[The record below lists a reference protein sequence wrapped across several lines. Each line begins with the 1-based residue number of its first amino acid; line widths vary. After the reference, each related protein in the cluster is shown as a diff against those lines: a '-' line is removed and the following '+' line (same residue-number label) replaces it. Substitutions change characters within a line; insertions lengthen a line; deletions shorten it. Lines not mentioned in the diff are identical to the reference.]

1 MDKLSAFGTVL
12 ETTAETKN
20 GASETT
26 CKIDDKNRLEKQ
38 FISSQTFHRTPDGRV
53 QKTTMGER
61 FRPRILET
69 FNPMAQEH
77 TGFSL
82 QQSTLNQRLDSST
95 NSSTILQ
102 NNVREQMSNPAHSWL
117 KEVATT
123 VGTIEATKRSK
134 P

>member
-12 ETTAETKN
+12 ETTAETQN

-38 FISSQTFHRTPDGRV
+38 FISSHAFHRTPDKRV
-53 QKTTMGER
+53 QETTMEER

-69 FNPMAQEH
+69 FNPMSQEH

-82 QQSTLNQRLDSST
+82 QQSTLNQRLDSSS

-102 NNVREQMSNPAHSWL
+102 NNVREQ
-117 KEVATT
+117 V
-123 VGTIEATKRSK
+123 
-134 P
+134 